1 MTSSNVFHSSWGV
14 IAQSS
19 LGYYHS
25 HSCLN
30 LRDSQR
36 GYARNRAFRANEGFG
51 SNSNSVGAREV
62 ILTPAGVAEV
72 HCANAASRICV
83 LSEDLGKQKT
93 FSIVDPVRGRLELA
107 KLDTPGV
114 LMTQWSLFP
123 DGSKM
128 ALMGDQSDNV
138 NVRVFDLR
146 SKQAQVIHPTPPQK
160 LLQKLAW
167 SADGSGFSFQG
178 SRKTVAAG
186 SSKWI

>member
-1 MTSSNVFHSSWGV
+1 M
-14 IAQSS
+14 
-19 LGYYHS
+19 
-25 HSCLN
+25 
-30 LRDSQR
+30 
-36 GYARNRAFRANEGFG
+36 
-51 SNSNSVGAREV
+51 

-128 ALMGDQSDNV
+128 ALMDDQSDNV

-167 SADGSGFSFQG
+167 SADGKRIFLSGIAENG
-178 SRKTVAAG
+178 SGG